1 MLPGLT
7 DFYRVWHKRV
17 AVPSFQ
23 NSEWVSSWRI
33 VWLVW
38 VLAQENWSLGGK
50 KADWLTRKLW
60 QDPESAS
67 GQALGVFRLCVS
79 VPILSKDPA
88 PSSSQLVGQRHF
100 VTFYLECYWL
110 PFCCRAG
117 ATQ

>member
-1 MLPGLT
+1 MGKQLE
-7 DFYRVWHKRV
+7 DSV
-17 AVPSFQ
+17 AGVGIGTG
-23 NSEWVSSWRI
+23 E
-33 VWLVW
+33 LVF
-38 VLAQENWSLGGK
+38 GGK
-50 KADWLTRKLW
+50 KEDWLTRKLW

-67 GQALGVFRLCVS
+67 GQGLGVFRLCVS